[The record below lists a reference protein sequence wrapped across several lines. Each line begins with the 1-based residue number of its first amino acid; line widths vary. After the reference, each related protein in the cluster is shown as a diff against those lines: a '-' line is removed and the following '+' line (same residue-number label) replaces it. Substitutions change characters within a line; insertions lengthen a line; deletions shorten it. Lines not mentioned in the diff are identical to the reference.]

1 MGTDNRSLRR
11 TSYTNYNYRTI
22 ADMAKM
28 NIVLTCMGLMIMLTS
43 AASIPLDAGEFDR
56 ASRKAEC
63 AALADQYLAKKNM
76 DAKATANLNACCY
89 EVSTSGTPEEKA
101 GAAAVCVPIRKA
113 ECAAVAD
120 QYVAKNP
127 MDAKATATLNAC
139 CYEVSSG
146 GTAEDKASAAP
157 VCVPVRKAECAAVA
171 NLFVAKKTHGCQ
183 SQSDS

>member
-89 EVSTSGTPEEKA
+89 EVSTSGIPEEKA
-101 GAAAVCVPIRKA
+101 GECYARLHARASNCRK
-113 ECAAVAD
+113 
-120 QYVAKNP
+120 
-127 MDAKATATLNAC
+127 
-139 CYEVSSG
+139 
-146 GTAEDKASAAP
+146 
-157 VCVPVRKAECAAVA
+157 
-171 NLFVAKKTHGCQ
+171 
-183 SQSDS
+183 